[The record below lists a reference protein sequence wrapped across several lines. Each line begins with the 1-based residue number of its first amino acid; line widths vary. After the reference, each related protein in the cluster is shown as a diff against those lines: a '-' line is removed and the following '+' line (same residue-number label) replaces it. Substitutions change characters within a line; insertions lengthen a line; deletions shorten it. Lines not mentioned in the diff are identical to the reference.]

1 MFSLFFGARVGCGWC
16 GEAMHDVF
24 FGERL
29 ATERGA
35 NLTHVDGMFSQAPGR
50 CAPANRTHARCFVSF
65 LVFVFVFVFD
75 PPAANP
81 NWYGADRACVFVLFC
96 FVVFAWPVEPAA
108 RRPPSMRRSRAAS
121 RYASK
126 LFGVELAK
134 YGKYRA
140 DGAYVG
146 VGAADDDE
154 GRHVIEADGRDDDRA
169 NAAEAAAGA
178 GGVMGFDVDGGTR
191 WGGGARS
198 LSGAA
203 TFHYTRSAENEWQ
216 TTLTRRRA

>member
-1 MFSLFFGARVGCGWC
+1 MRLLFC
-16 GEAMHDVF
+16 
-24 FGERL
+24 L
-29 ATERGA
+29 
-35 NLTHVDGMFSQAPGR
+35 
-50 CAPANRTHARCFVSF
+50 
-65 LVFVFVFVFD
+65 
-75 PPAANP
+75 
-81 NWYGADRACVFVLFC
+81 VLFC
-96 FVVFAWPVEPAA
+96 CLRLAGGTGG
-108 RRPPSMRRSRAAS
+108 AS
-121 RYASK
+121 TAIHAPLAGRLRYASK

-169 NAAEAAAGA
+169 NAAEAAVGA
-178 GGVMGFDVDGGTR
+178 GGAMGFDVDGGTR

-203 TFHYTRSAENEWQ
+203 TFHYTRSAENLWQ